1 MLSCRLTVIALLWQH
16 VSSFIAQEPRLFN
29 KRAPGATTTGVF
41 DGPSMALSKTA
52 SNNNESSDSQPPF
65 GSILDRRQAIAT
77 SAYSFLLGSVFS
89 NKEPAVAGETSSTSI
104 GSSPGNPI
112 VVLGGGGKTGKL
124 CTQIL
129 SDMGL
134 YVRSTTRLG
143 RQVLD
148 KESSFVTYAS
158 CDVTEDVS
166 LKEALAGASGV
177 IFAASASGKKNGGEP
192 ADVDYVG
199 AYKTAKTCIEERVPK
214 MVLISAGAA
223 TRPDSA
229 GFKATNLFVKVC
241 GFKEQ

>member
-1 MLSCRLTVIALLWQH
+1 MHSCRLTAIALLWQH
-16 VSSFIAQEPRLFN
+16 ASSFTAQEPHVFN
-29 KRAPGATTTGVF
+29 KRAPGATTGVF
-41 DGPSMALSKTA
+41 DGPSKALSKTA
-52 SNNNESSDSQPPF
+52 NNNNESSDSQPPF

-77 SAYSFLLGSVFS
+77 SAYSLFIGSIFS
-89 NKEPAVAGETSSTSI
+89 NKEPAVAGETSTSI
-104 GSSPGNPI
+104 GSSPEKPI
-112 VVLGGGGKTGKL
+112 VVLGGGGKVGKL

-129 SDMGL
+129 TDKGL

-148 KESSFVTYAS
+148 KESSFVTYAP
-158 CDVTEDVS
+158 CDVTKDVS

-192 ADVDYVG
+192 VDVDYVG
-199 AYKTAKTCIEERVPK
+199 AYKTAKTCLEQRVPK
-214 MVLISAGAA
+214 MVLISAGTA

-229 GFKATNLFVKVC
+229 GFKATNFFVKVC